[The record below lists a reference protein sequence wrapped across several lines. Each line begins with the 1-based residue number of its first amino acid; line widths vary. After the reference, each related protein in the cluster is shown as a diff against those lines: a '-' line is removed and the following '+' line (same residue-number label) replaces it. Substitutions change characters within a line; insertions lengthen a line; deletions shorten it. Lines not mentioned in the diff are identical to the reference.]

1 MNQPA
6 GGFNQPGLSALFRVP
21 FHGGNA
27 NLTTSP
33 SSLPPGSRPPGSRS
47 KHRTV
52 LVVGGLVGG
61 LALMTLTASLGF
73 IYRQRIRH
81 FIIGGEWPFP
91 EMDGDQKVQHE
102 IMTRTI
108 RWELPVEQTPAELW
122 SPDSRGIKPLIMHPG
137 DQGPGPRRLSPIVP
151 DAKSLSLDPIELDAR
166 PPALRSADTTDITK
180 PLPPSPRSS
189 DRDSNTR
196 SPSLNEPENKS
207 PSLKTTSKNAMSP
220 PSLGPPEGC
229 ARTLRRSP
237 TIRRPKPLELTSMDK
252 PTLELR

>member
-6 GGFNQPGLSALFRVP
+6 GGFSQPGLSALFRMPV
-21 FHGGNA
+21 HGGNA
-27 NLTTSP
+27 NSTISP
-33 SSLPPGSRPPGSRS
+33 SSSPPGSRS

-52 LVVGGLVGG
+52 IVVGGLFGG
-61 LALMTLTASLGF
+61 LALITLTASLGF

-102 IMTRTI
+102 IMTKEI
-108 RWELPVEQTPAELW
+108 GWELPVEQTPAELW
-122 SPDSRGIKPLIMHPG
+122 SPDNQEVKPPNMHPG

-151 DAKSLSLDPIELDAR
+151 DAKPLSLDPIELDAR
-166 PPALRSADTTDITK
+166 PPALRSANTTDITK

-196 SPSLNEPENKS
+196 SPSLNEPEIRSPFLKS
-207 PSLKTTSKNAMSP
+207 TSKNAMSP
-220 PSLGPPEGC
+220 PSLSPPEGC

-252 PTLELR
+252 PTLEPR